1 MRQYLDT
8 ACGHSMYL
16 HALSMWTQA
25 VSTCP
30 VHKFQIGI
38 LQRTG
43 SGRNPAVFYDLYRH
57 TFLCG
62 DSKSCLSERA
72 GWSVP
77 AAPGDGRGDGRKW
90 AISGHLVLVENGPF
104 RGWPMGGSFSATA
117 YGHLIPYP
125 YLERD
130 FRLFRA
136 RVWSSDS
143 TGQDRVVPRNF
154 IAGSGSNVCNNF
166 PPADRP
172 PLHPPWLLL

>member
-1 MRQYLDT
+1 MDT
-8 ACGHSMYL
+8 CLYPNG
-16 HALSMWTQA
+16 
-25 VSTCP
+25 P
-30 VHKFQIGI
+30 VRNFQIGI
-38 LQRTG
+38 LQSAG
-43 SGRNPAVFYDLYRH
+43 SGRNPAVIYDLYRH

-77 AAPGDGRGDGRKW
+77 AAPGDGRGDGRKGV
-90 AISGHLVLVENGPF
+90 IPGPLVLVENGPF

-136 RVWSSDS
+136 RAWSSHS

-154 IAGSGSNVCNNF
+154 TAGSGSNGCNNF